1 MVLSQVPKRTGSQME
16 QFYERG
22 EKASR
27 IHISLPDP
35 SHSDTM
41 PRDFSPKGQPDFLH
55 SALRTQVRGD
65 LEYLYRFSACVCHP
79 THTRAIWEERG
90 MLTVENK
97 KGKQGLSVLMPFKAV
112 KLSKR

>member
-1 MVLSQVPKRTGSQME
+1 MPKRTGSQME

-22 EKASR
+22 EKASGIR
-27 IHISLPDP
+27 ISLPDP
-35 SHSDTM
+35 SHRGTI
-41 PRDFSPKGQPDFLH
+41 PRDFSPKGQPDFPH
-55 SALRTQVRGD
+55 SGLRAQVRGD

-90 MLTVENK
+90 MLTVENTK
-97 KGKQGLSVLMPFKAV
+97 AKQGLSVLMLFKAV